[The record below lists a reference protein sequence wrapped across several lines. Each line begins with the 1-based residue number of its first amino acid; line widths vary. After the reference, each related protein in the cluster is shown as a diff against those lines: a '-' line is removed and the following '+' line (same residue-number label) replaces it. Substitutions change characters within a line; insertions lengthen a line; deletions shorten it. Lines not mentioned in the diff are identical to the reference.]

1 MRESPRPPQIL
12 LLIDLGCGGD
22 RLWVDD
28 CLTRICKIEVINH
41 GGDIDNAISN
51 YRPNILCFDFDL
63 PDQIGLSALQRTKLR
78 HPSLPIILFT
88 KDHSAELAIWALRS
102 RVWDYF
108 VKPVAA
114 DVLAGSI
121 KALLEQRLADDRA
134 RRRNLMPPPLI
145 PSRPRHHRT
154 GAGRIPTSLAVSYVR
169 EQLHKKIT
177 LSCVTKLC
185 GMGKSHFSRTFK
197 SDHGITFQEFLI
209 QQRITK
215 AVELLKDSDLQVTQV
230 AFAVGFPD
238 LSNFIRMFRRHIGMS
253 PSCYRKALT
262 RQHSKNNNKRIPA
275 AKFPK
280 VNPNPVL
287 SCGPDGKLRFVN
299 PATSQLLQEFDLERL
314 EDVLPGNHSGLVKA
328 CLGTRTSLT
337 DERKTAGRTI
347 VWSYCPVDDSDVIY
361 IYGHDVSDYLSGS
374 DGTEGLPKENP
385 YPVLSRG
392 PDGKLRFVNPVTS
405 QLFQEF
411 DLERLEDVLP
421 GNHSGLVK
429 PKPCEKAR
437 ITRKTH

>member
-1 MRESPRPPQIL
+1 MRESPRPPQI

-41 GGDIDNAISN
+41 DGDIDNAISN
-51 YRPNILCFDFDL
+51 CRPNILCFDFDL

-78 HPSLPIILFT
+78 HPSLPVIMLT

-121 KALLEQRLADDRA
+121 KALLEQRPADDRA

-154 GAGRIPTSLAVSYVR
+154 GAGRIPTALAVSYVR

-177 LSCVTKLC
+177 LSCVAKLC

-230 AFAVGFPD
+230 AFAVGFLD
-238 LSNFIRMFRRHIGMS
+238 LSNFTRMYQRYIGMS
-253 PSCYRKALT
+253 PSCFRKALAH
-262 RQHSKNNNKRIPA
+262 QYSKNNSGQIPA

-280 VNPNPVL
+280 ANPNPVL
-287 SCGPDGKLRFVN
+287 SCGADGVAGFVN
-299 PATSQLLQEFDLERL
+299 PAASQLLKELGLKRL
-314 EDVLPGNHSGLVKA
+314 EDILPLNHSGLVKA
-328 CLGTRTSLT
+328 CLRTRTSLT
-337 DERKTAGRTI
+337 DKRMTAGRTI
-347 VWSYCPVDDSDVIY
+347 VWSYRPIDNSDVIY
-361 IYGHDVSDYLSGS
+361 IYGHDVTDYLFGVSGR
-374 DGTEGLPKENP
+374 DDHPAVNHAPLLP
-385 YPVLSRG
+385 SG
-392 PDGKLRFVNPVTS
+392 PDSVPHLINPAAS
-405 QLFQEF
+405 PLLDGFN
-411 DLERLEDVLP
+411 LERLEDIPL
-421 GNHSGLVK
+421 GNHSGLVEA
-429 PKPCEKAR
+429 CEKAP
-437 ITRKTH
+437 TSRKTH